1 MELPHGVRTE
11 RRKRVRVNLGGGINK
26 VCTAAAQ
33 AAAAAFPSLKTWVE
47 KSYSIFNINFVY

>member
-1 MELPHGVRTE
+1 MGLEQKAE

-33 AAAAAFPSLKTWVE
+33 ATAAAFPSLKTWVE
-47 KSYSIFNINFVY
+47 KKLLHF